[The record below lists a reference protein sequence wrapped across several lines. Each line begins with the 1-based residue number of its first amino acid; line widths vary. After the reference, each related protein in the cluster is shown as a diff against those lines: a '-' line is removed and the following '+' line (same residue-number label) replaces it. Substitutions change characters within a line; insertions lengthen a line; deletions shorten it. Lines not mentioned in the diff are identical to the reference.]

1 MHLAQTQIRLGI
13 QSDQSLRSALNGQ
26 IRTQVFM
33 WTATAQAGM
42 SFRGHIILS
51 RRIAFSTRLHGI
63 KMTIETGHIIS
74 RAPIQSCK
82 CSVNTQIS
90 LHHKIFYVRI
100 ALSLELW
107 GQAIRSES
115 SLSANGS
122 IGFWWI
128 YKQNDNAWRVFL
140 DAKVDLGLFTV
151 HISATCGSCVCLFTF
166 IS

>member
-1 MHLAQTQIRLGI
+1 MCTWRRLRSGWASA

-26 IRTQVFM
+26 IRTQVFFM
-33 WTATAQAGM
+33 WTATAQAGL

-51 RRIAFSTRLHGI
+51 RRTAFSTRLHGI

-100 ALSLELW
+100 ALSLELMRTSNP
-107 GQAIRSES
+107 I
-115 SLSANGS
+115 
-122 IGFWWI
+122 
-128 YKQNDNAWRVFL
+128 RVFIL
-140 DAKVDLGLFTV
+140 SQRNHWRLMNL
-151 HISATCGSCVCLFTF
+151 
-166 IS
+166 